1 MSHKPLRSPLELVER
16 SGRLLIA
23 AVLWLLL
30 AATVGGFVFPSPT
43 PAKVPKVT
51 ISEFHALPRPEEGI
65 RLLVPSV
72 NIDAPIVPIGLV
84 GTTLT
89 PPDDANLVGW
99 WNGSAKPGAKTGQ
112 TLITGHTVHTGGG
125 QMDHLGAIAQGGI
138 IEIVTKDGT
147 LWYRETQVKVYSKAQ
162 VSQHAE
168 ELFGQSR
175 KKNRLILVTCTGWT
189 GSYYTS
195 NVIVFADPLG
205 IPNNPNKNP
214 L

>member
-1 MSHKPLRSPLELVER
+1 M
-16 SGRLLIA
+16 A

-30 AATVGGFVFPSPT
+30 AATAGGFVFPNPT

-51 ISEFHALPRPEEGI
+51 TSEFHALKYPEQGI

-72 NIDAPIVPIGLV
+72 NIDAPIVPINLV
-84 GTTLT
+84 GSTLT
-89 PPDDANLVGW
+89 PPDDASLVGW
-99 WNGSAKPGAKTGQ
+99 WTGSAKPGAKTGQ

-125 QMDHLGAIAQGGI
+125 QMDHLGAISQGGI

-147 LWYRETQVKVYSKAQ
+147 LWYRETQVAVYSKAQ
-162 VSQHAE
+162 VSQHAQQ
-168 ELFGQSR
+168 LFGQNR
-175 KKNRLILVTCTGWT
+175 AKNRLILVTCTGWT

-205 IPNNPNKNP
+205 VPNNPNKNP